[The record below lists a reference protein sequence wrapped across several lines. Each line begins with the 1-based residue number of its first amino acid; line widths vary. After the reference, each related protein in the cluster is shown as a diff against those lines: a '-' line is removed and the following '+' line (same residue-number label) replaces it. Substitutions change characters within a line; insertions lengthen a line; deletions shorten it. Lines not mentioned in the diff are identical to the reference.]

1 MQQAS
6 GNILLF
12 LSWTLMLYSIHR
24 LVHRLPLLSR
34 FHLAHHRYIKNGN
47 SKWNYKNLVL
57 YTDDHGSTIDM
68 WLTEVIPTILF
79 CVAFNALWLWIFYYI
94 WAALLQDTL
103 EHSNLDWYPL
113 TTGKWHM
120 VHHRD
125 ARRNFGL
132 FLPIWDK
139 VFGTEKRA

>member
-1 MQQAS
+1 MQQIL
-6 GNILLF
+6 GNIILF

-24 LVHRLPLLSR
+24 LVHRLPLLSQ
-34 FHLAHHRYIKNGN
+34 FHLAHHRYIKNNN

-57 YTDDHGSTIDM
+57 YTDNRDSTIDM
-68 WLTEVIPTILF
+68 WLTEVIPTILI
-79 CVAFNALWLWIFYYI
+79 CVVFNALWLWIFYYI

-103 EHSNLDWYPL
+103 EHSDLDLYPL

-120 VHHRD
+120 VHHCD

-132 FLPIWDK
+132 FLPTWDK